1 MSNTAA
7 AKTDDK
13 YDLIEKYQDYAVK
26 LARRLLKE
34 YSVPVELLEDLESAA
49 YLGLVEAA
57 DRYRYRPNVK
67 FTAFAFFR
75 IRGAIIDFLRKNSN
89 LPPSA
94 YRALKAYEAMHEMA
108 GQQEHSSQTQK
119 TPTEDISKEK
129 KEKLAAVLELAAKG
143 AIVHHLV
150 AANAAELVPEQPV
163 ADFMRKHED
172 KNHLKHL
179 ITKLNDNEQRVVLE
193 YYFEDRSFVEIAERM
208 GGLSKSWVSRLH
220 SHAIEKLKIGFLD
233 NENY

>member
-1 MSNTAA
+1 MNSAA
-7 AKTDDK
+7 AEKLDK
-13 YDLIEKYQDYAVK
+13 YDLIEKYQDYAIK

-94 YRALKAYEAMHEMA
+94 YRALKAYESLHDIA
-108 GQQEHSSQTQK
+108 GQPKAVEKAQNSSKKNTK
-119 TPTEDISKEK
+119 DK

-143 AIVHHLV
+143 AVIHHLV
-150 AANAAELVPEQPV
+150 AANVAELSTEQPAV
-163 ADFMRKHED
+163 DFMRKHED
-172 KNHLKHL
+172 NNHLKHL
-179 ITKLNDNEQRVVLE
+179 ISKLNKNEQQVVLE

-220 SHAIEKLKIGFLD
+220 SHAIKKLKIGFVD
-233 NENY
+233 NEV